1 MSNEKFPK
9 GVLRFP
15 RLLSP
20 EMEKKLNPIVVKA
33 MACYQRGHDANVEFG
48 RELWRFRK
56 AAGHGHWE
64 SCFSIMFPKSV
75 SIWTARRYMRLAKKE
90 DAKGKPGNLP
100 VFKEGTHPVA
110 EKIKA
115 ANAKGRAQVGPKKM
129 NIPLSVPPERQDAV
143 RKLQK
148 SADWPKAEQEMLFIL
163 LEKYAQPAEVVNAD
177 TAAA

>member
-1 MSNEKFPK
+1 
-9 GVLRFP
+9 
-15 RLLSP
+15 
-20 EMEKKLNPIVVKA
+20 
-33 MACYQRGHDANVEFG
+33 
-48 RELWRFRK
+48 
-56 AAGHGHWE
+56 
-64 SCFSIMFPKSV
+64 
-75 SIWTARRYMRLAKKE
+75 MRLAKKE

-163 LEKYAQPAEVVNAD
+163 LKR
-177 TAAA
+177 